1 MKLMSNNETYEI
13 NNVNS
18 HIEINNKKIDFKV
31 EKIDDNKFRI
41 KNSKT
46 NLIAYGIKNKDKYL
60 INIEGRQ
67 YTFNEVD
74 DVFLINN
81 KNQNKAEIM
90 TPMPGSVVK
99 ILVSQN
105 DNVEEGTPLIV
116 IEAMKMETT
125 LYSPIAGIV
134 SDVKVTEK
142 QQVSP
147 EDYMILIEN
156 IENK

>member
-1 MKLMSNNETYEI
+1 MSNNETYEI

-18 HIEINNKKIDFKV
+18 HVEINNKKIDFKV

-46 NLIAYGIKNKDKYL
+46 KLIAYGIKNKDKYL